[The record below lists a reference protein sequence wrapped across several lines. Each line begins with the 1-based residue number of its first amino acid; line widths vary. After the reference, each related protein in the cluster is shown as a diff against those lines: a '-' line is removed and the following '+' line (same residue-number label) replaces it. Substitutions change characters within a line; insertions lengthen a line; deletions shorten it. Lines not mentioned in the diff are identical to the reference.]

1 MATERRSEHLRY
13 RYGICLNE
21 NCPMCKEKTVQQ
33 IAARKDFVCTNPDC
47 GKALRECPPPK
58 KGMSKG
64 LLAAIIAAVIAII
77 VACIFIFAVG
87 EEEPKVQPDTTA
99 IDTSAAN
106 KPIQEIVEEDSVSK
120 DSTEAKDDMETTA
133 TEERAVKVVEKTV
146 VVEKPV
152 VVEKIVEKK
161 VEKKTEKSSSPATK
175 ETPASGPKV
184 SFGSYSGPANGMGGE
199 ISVTKSYSLDLR
211 KGDGSSLDLQ
221 PGDKIRNTRFQNGEL
236 KQGVWVHNGEA
247 QFFSR

>member
-1 MATERRSEHLRY
+1 MAKERRSEHLRY

-33 IAARKDFVCTNPDC
+33 IAARKDFICTNPDC

-58 KGMSKG
+58 KGINKG
-64 LLAAIIAAVIAII
+64 LMAAIIAAVIAII
-77 VACIFIFAVG
+77 VACIFIFAG
-87 EEEPKVQPDTTA
+87 GSEEPKPLPDTPSV
-99 IDTSAAN
+99 DTPTVS
-106 KPIQEIVEEDSVSK
+106 KPVQEVAKGDSTSK
-120 DSTEAKDDMETTA
+120 DSADTMTAAETA
-133 TEERAVKVVEKTV
+133 TTKEQPVKVVEKTV
-146 VVEKPV
+146 VIEKPV

-161 VEKKTEKSSSPATK
+161 VEKSTTATNEAPA
-175 ETPASGPKV
+175 AGPKV
-184 SFGSYSGPANGMGGE
+184 SFGTYSGPTNGMGGE
-199 ISVTKSYSLDLR
+199 ISVTKAYSLDLR

-236 KQGVWVHNGEA
+236 KQGVWVHNGET